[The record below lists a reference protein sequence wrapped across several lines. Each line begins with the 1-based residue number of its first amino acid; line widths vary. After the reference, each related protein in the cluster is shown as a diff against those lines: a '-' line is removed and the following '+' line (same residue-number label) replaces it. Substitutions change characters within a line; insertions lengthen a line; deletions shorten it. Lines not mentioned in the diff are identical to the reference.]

1 MKMRLTSTPPRDEV
15 YALRIRS
22 ITLGFVVALISYLIG
37 GSIAVPPSSLKEPM
51 SEPPLTTFTK
61 VVVRPQVEGVM
72 KAGETLSNVT
82 LIPLNLTLSILV
94 FVINT
99 LSAFFLLVPF
109 LVLRKNRVKERW
121 EARLGLI
128 APLIFYMI
136 IFLKTGCAAQI
147 LSSGYTELLLVPHT
161 YLEFLGFSL
170 VFSFS
175 YQIMRNYWD
184 MPLEEVEKISVEVR
198 SWRTIHRL
206 LPLIPLL
213 LLAAFLEI
221 NWMV

>member
-1 MKMRLTSTPPRDEV
+1 MRLTSTPPRDEV
-15 YALRIRS
+15 YALRIGGV
-22 ITLGFVVALISYLIG
+22 TLGFVVALISYLIG
-37 GSIAVPPSSLKEPM
+37 GSIAVLPSSLKEPM
-51 SEPPLTTFTK
+51 SEPPLTIFTS

-72 KAGETLSNVT
+72 KAGEALSNVT

-94 FVINT
+94 FVVNT
-99 LSAFFLLVPF
+99 VSAFFLLVP
-109 LVLRKNRVKERW
+109 LLLLRKNRVKERW

-128 APLIFYMI
+128 MPLIFFAMI
-136 IFLKTGCAAQI
+136 WFKTGYAAQV
-147 LSSGYTELLLVPHT
+147 LSSGYMELLLVPHT

-170 VFSFS
+170 VFSFC
-175 YQIMRNYWD
+175 YKVMRSYWD
-184 MPLEEVEKISVEVR
+184 RSLEEVERIGTEVR

-206 LPLIPLL
+206 SPSIAIL

>member
-37 GSIAVPPSSLKEPM
+37 GSIAVLPSSLKEPM
-51 SEPPLTTFTK
+51 SEPPLTIFTS

-147 LSSGYTELLLVPHT
+147 LSGGYTELLLVPHT